1 MGFLDK
7 LLGRSKDVADTAGDK
22 AMEYGDKAVDV
33 AGDAGDKAAEVFG
46 EAKSQVTGD
55 GDEGVSETT
64 EAEQRLD
71 DVRDQAMQD
80 EGRIP

>member
-22 AMEYGDKAVDV
+22 AMDMAKE
-33 AGDAGDKAAEVFG
+33 AGDKAEDLYG
-46 EAKSQVTGD
+46 EAKSRVTG
-55 GDEGVSETT
+55 EGEDAGSSLDQA
-64 EAEQRLD
+64 EARLD
-71 DVRDQAMQD
+71 EARDQAAKD

>member
-22 AMEYGDKAVDV
+22 AKEFGDKTGDVAKDAGGKAEDVYGD
-33 AGDAGDKAAEVFG
+33 
-46 EAKSQVTGD
+46 AKSHVTGGGDD
-55 GDEGVSETT
+55 GASETDQA
-64 EAEQRLD
+64 EARLD
-71 DVRDQAMQD
+71 DVRDQALQD